1 MELAALVLAI
11 AALGG
16 ATLAT
21 LHFMGRPRPLPLALL
36 HLLLAGTGLALVLRA
51 VLADTSHML
60 ANVAAG
66 ILVLVALGGLVLL
79 SFRLRALPLPTPI
92 VVVHALA
99 AVAGYLTLLAAIF
112 TRAG

>member
-1 MELAALVLAI
+1 MGLAAILFAI

-21 LHFMGRPRPLPLALL
+21 LHFTGKPRPLPLALL
-36 HLLLAGTGLALVLRA
+36 HLLLAASALVVLLRS
-51 VLADTSHML
+51 VLADSSNMI

-66 ILVLVALGGLVLL
+66 ILVVVALGGFLLL
-79 SFRLRALPLPTPI
+79 SFRLRALPLPTPLVLI
-92 VVVHALA
+92 HGSGAVVGFA
-99 AVAGYLTLLAAIF
+99 TLLAAIF